1 MAKKRQ
7 RTEKLIDEAA
17 KETEE
22 LAEETAEEEY
32 FDDGSLNP
40 EEEAA
45 EESLDEAAE
54 EEPAAQEVLPQE
66 LRDGSI
72 KKKPRKKKRRRRKAN
87 PITMT
92 FLLILVLFAG
102 YRFLRSSFF
111 TLTDI
116 EVSGNKYYT
125 PAQVE
130 QISGIQ
136 PGWNIFSYKRD
147 EAKAALLADP
157 YIKLADISLEL
168 PSTMRIDITEREE
181 YACIPYGEQYIL
193 IDREGTV
200 LRIADSEP
208 VLPLLEGMTI
218 IDMAP
223 GTPLSTE
230 ETYLLSDTLELLS
243 IVEEHDIYFKKV
255 NFSTVVVRAYI
266 KDQLYCEGTPA
277 NIRDNMAG
285 IAKLAQEL
293 YQKGIDRGI
302 IKVGKNSYLS
312 FSPQIE

>member
-1 MAKKRQ
+1 MANEEREEIEEIKDIEDLEEFLR
-7 RTEKLIDEAA
+7 
-17 KETEE
+17 ETEPQ
-22 LAEETAEEEY
+22 
-32 FDDGSLNP
+32 P
-40 EEEAA
+40 EEAEAPGA
-45 EESLDEAAE
+45 D
-54 EEPAAQEVLPQE
+54 EVLPE
-66 LRDGSI
+66 DLRDGSRKL
-72 KKKPRKKKRRRRKAN
+72 KKKKRKRRRRKAN
-87 PITMT
+87 PFVVF
-92 FLLILVLFAG
+92 FLLIVVLIG
-102 YRFLRSSFF
+102 SYLFLRSGFF

-116 EVSGNKYYT
+116 EVTGNKYYT

-130 QISGIQ
+130 QLSGIQ
-136 PGWNIFSYKRD
+136 PGWNLFSYKRD
-147 EAKAALLADP
+147 DAKAALLADP

-181 YACIPYGEQYIL
+181 YACIPYGEQFIL
-193 IDREGTV
+193 IDREGMV

-218 IDMAP
+218 IDMTP
-223 GTPLSTE
+223 GSPLTTE
-230 ETYLLSDTLELLS
+230 ETYLLSDTLDLLG
-243 IVEEHDIYFKKV
+243 IVEDHVIYFKRV

-277 NIRDNMAG
+277 NIRDNMDG